1 MTKLIIV
8 RHGHSTANDS
18 HCFAG
23 VSDAS
28 LTAVGKQQAEY
39 VGEYLAAREHIDKIY
54 TSGMTRTVQ
63 TAMPTAT
70 RLGLPLHTEKG
81 LREIFA
87 GLWES
92 LPYKELDR
100 LYHDDW
106 MGWIFDSSHA
116 RCTGGESTRQLYYR
130 IKEAVFR
137 LAEANEG
144 KTLLLVTH
152 STPLHL
158 LHAIAMG
165 YSPEQTH
172 LAPFQINA
180 SINVFHYERGALSL
194 KKSNLVVYPPHL
206 LRSSQYPQPPRC
218 ANLWYR

>member
-8 RHGHSTANDS
+8 RHGHSIANDAL
-18 HCFAG
+18 CFAG
-23 VSDAS
+23 ITDTPLS
-28 LTAVGKQQAEY
+28 TVGIQQAEH
-39 VGEYLAAREHIDKIY
+39 VGAYLAANIHIDKIY

-70 RLGLPLHTEKG
+70 RLGLPLHTETG

-87 GLWES
+87 GLWEALS
-92 LPYKELDR
+92 YKEIKR
-100 LYHDDW
+100 LYHDDFMVW
-106 MGWIFDSSHA
+106 TFDNSHA
-116 RCTGGESTRQLYYR
+116 RCTCGESTRQLYYR

-137 LAEANEG
+137 LAEENEG

-172 LAPFQINA
+172 LAPSQKNA
-180 SINVFHYERGALSL
+180 SINVFHYENGTLSL
-194 KKSNLVVYPPHL
+194 KESNLVVYPSHL
-206 LRSSQYPQPPRC
+206 IRSPKYPLPPRC
-218 ANLWYR
+218 IKT